1 MESIDN
7 FVSKETFKNQ
17 KEVEE
22 HLKYIHQ
29 IAPDITLSEEFQ
41 DLFRKTTG
49 KSIEQYKDDHKNK
62 KAFNSFQKYQQ
73 DTGKHSTPNFFPLT
87 QAQPNEPIVPNDS
100 YSPK

>member
-29 IAPDITLSEEFQ
+29 IAPDITLSKEFQ

-87 QAQPNEPIVPNDS
+87 QAQQNEPIVPNDS